1 MISTFQSHEVNNK
14 DILNPQTIIPINYQ
28 ELLANLREFNTKQ
41 ELYQSAFF
49 TQHSQQLNTILNHIW
64 QQTNTNAKP
73 RLTEFLRLAHWN
85 IERGKCFNGIVKLFT
100 HDPILQWTDII
111 SLNEVDLGMNRTQN
125 RNVAFELGEKLG
137 MHVYYV
143 AEYLELTKGV
153 GAELTLIGE
162 NQESL
167 HGNAILSRYPILS
180 IHTVRLP
187 SCFDTYQFSEKRYGE
202 RVALIAEVDLGKK
215 IVWLVN
221 THLEVRYTP
230 ACRAKQ
236 FETILQTLDKLP
248 LKNNPVIIAGDLNVG
263 TFKRGN
269 LFYSLMGFLRL
280 VFNTPK
286 SLAYQL
292 RHPENYE
299 PLFISAKEKGFSFE
313 SYNDSLPTCAT
324 TISGVDEAK
333 KIPNWLQSRIDR
345 RLAPYNNHLAFR
357 LDYIFARQIN
367 ALGSG
372 QVANQSTKSINPI
385 TIANLL
391 ENGEQISD
399 HNPIVCDFVID

>member
-1 MISTFQSHEVNNK
+1 MISTSQSHEVNNK

-41 ELYQSAFF
+41 KLYQSAFF
-49 TQHSQQLNTILNHIW
+49 TQHSQQLNTILNHVW
-64 QQTNTNAKP
+64 QQNHTNVKP

-85 IERGKCFNGIVKLFT
+85 IERGKCFDGIVKLFT
-100 HDPILQWTDII
+100 HDPILQWADII

-162 NQESL
+162 NQEAL

-263 TFKRGN
+263 TFRRGN

-280 VFNTPK
+280 AFNTPK

-299 PLFISAKEKGFSFE
+299 SLFTRAKEKGFGFE
-313 SYNDSLPTCAT
+313 SYNDKLPTCST

-333 KIPNWLQSRIDR
+333 KAPNWLQSRIDR

-391 ENGEQISD
+391 ENGQQISD
-399 HNPIVCDFVID
+399 HDPIVCDFAIE